1 MYLDFQVKIPTESAG
16 ITRKKIKGTTYIYY
30 AYEHHYNT
38 EKGYTV
44 PKNTTI
50 GKCTDD
56 DSELMYPNTNFLKFF
71 PAEELPET
79 RGSAYRSGC
88 LRAGT
93 YFVLRKIIAEYH
105 LDEMLGEYSI
115 RDYKVSGITVKN
127 SFIRQMKRN
136 VIFTFFTV
144 TERKVWNMRLLK
156 RRLTEWPNAFISMKA
171 QSMRS
176 KAEVLP
182 DTLS

>member
-30 AYEHHYNT
+30 AYEHDYNT

-71 PAEELPET
+71 
-79 RGSAYRSGC
+79 R
-88 LRAGT
+88 LRNCRKQKA
-93 YFVLRKIIAEYH
+93 VLTGVGA
-105 LDEMLGEYSI
+105 LGLVPILYC
-115 RDYKVSGITVKN
+115 V
-127 SFIRQMKRN
+127 
-136 VIFTFFTV
+136 
-144 TERKVWNMRLLK
+144 RLLRSIAWMK
-156 RRLTEWPNAFISMKA
+156 CWEISLERTA
-171 QSMRS
+171 
-176 KAEVLP
+176 VCF
-182 DTLS
+182 